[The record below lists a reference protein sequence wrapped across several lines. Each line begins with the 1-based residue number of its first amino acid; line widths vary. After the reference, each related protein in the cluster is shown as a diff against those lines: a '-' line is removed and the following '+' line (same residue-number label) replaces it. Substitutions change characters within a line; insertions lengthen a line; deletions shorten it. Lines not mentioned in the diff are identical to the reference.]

1 MPHSRAVDG
10 LDLYTRVPGSAQ
22 VRCLPDDVRGET
34 NGDVSLV
41 AAIGADASRD
51 RIRAALEMEGVA
63 LDGVRF
69 SAHGTDGCKITA
81 DSLAR
86 ML

>member
-1 MPHSRAVDG
+1 MSHSRAVNG

-22 VRCLPDDVRGET
+22 VRCLPDDVRG
-34 NGDVSLV
+34 VSLV
-41 AAIGADASRD
+41 AAIGADAFRD

>member
-1 MPHSRAVDG
+1 M
-10 LDLYTRVPGSAQ
+10 
-22 VRCLPDDVRGET
+22 RGET

-69 SAHGTDGCKITA
+69 SAHGTDRCKITV

-86 ML
+86 MLSGSGILGERREN

>member
-1 MPHSRAVDG
+1 
-10 LDLYTRVPGSAQ
+10 
-22 VRCLPDDVRGET
+22 VRGET

-51 RIRAALEMEGVA
+51 RIGAALEMEGVA